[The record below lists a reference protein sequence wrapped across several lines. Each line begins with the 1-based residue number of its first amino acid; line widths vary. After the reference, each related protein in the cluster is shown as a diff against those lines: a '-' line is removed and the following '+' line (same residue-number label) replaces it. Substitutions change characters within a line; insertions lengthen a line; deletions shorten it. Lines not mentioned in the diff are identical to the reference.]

1 MWSLQDVQS
10 LASHH
15 RQEMAYQTYRQ
26 AEPIQVRRLAMRSQD
41 EVNRL
46 FEENKWL
53 YYACLRHFIR
63 KYRTIPIDDVISAVD
78 EAVTRSLH
86 HYDPERGKLGAIL
99 YRSAEQKLMWY
110 IKYANAQK
118 RLPPKPPTS
127 LDQAIRTDTDTTLL
141 EILPSSTNIEEE
153 VAQRELIELWLKSLT
168 KRERQVAALRYLGY
182 ENVEIGR
189 KLGVSRER
197 VGQIVRNIRLK
208 YERAARDDSPEAAR
222 ESNNHH

>member
-1 MWSLQDVQS
+1 M
-10 LASHH
+10 
-15 RQEMAYQTYRQ
+15 
-26 AEPIQVRRLAMRSQD
+26 MRSAA

-46 FEENKWL
+46 FEENKGL

-99 YRSAEQKLMWY
+99 YRSAERELLRY

-127 LDQAIRTDTDTTLL
+127 LDQPLWANITLS
-141 EILPSSTNIEEE
+141 EILPSPTNIEEG

-197 VGQIVRNIRLK
+197 VSQLVRAIKRR
-208 YERAARDDSPEAAR
+208 YENAARDCHPEAAR
-222 ESNNHH
+222 ENNNHH

>member
-1 MWSLQDVQS
+1 
-10 LASHH
+10 
-15 RQEMAYQTYRQ
+15 MART
-26 AEPIQVRRLAMRSQD
+26 AA

-86 HYDPERGKLGAIL
+86 HYDPERGKLSTIL
-99 YRSAEQKLMWY
+99 YRSAERKLMWY

-118 RLPPKPPTS
+118 RLPPKPPIS
-127 LDQAIRTDTDTTLL
+127 LDQPLWANITLS
-141 EILPSSTNIEEE
+141 EILPSPTNIEEE
-153 VAQRELIELWLKSLT
+153 VAQRGLIEQWLKSLT
-168 KRERQVAALRYLGY
+168 KRERQVATLRYLGY
-182 ENVEIGR
+182 TNAEIGR

-197 VGQIVRNIRLK
+197 VGQLVRAIKRR
-208 YERAARDDSPEAAR
+208 YENAARDCHPEAAR